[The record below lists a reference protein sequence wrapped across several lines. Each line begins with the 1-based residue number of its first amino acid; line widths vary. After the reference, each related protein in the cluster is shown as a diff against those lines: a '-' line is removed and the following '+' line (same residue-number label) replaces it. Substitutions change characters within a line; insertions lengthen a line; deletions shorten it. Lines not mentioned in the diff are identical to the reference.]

1 MSRVCLCMMICI
13 FSIGQPATAGE
24 VGIVS
29 NVKIVSD
36 KVPDVSSM
44 EAWKKSFITDGMS
57 DEEKAIA
64 VWKTVASFQH
74 QDACV
79 NEYMQNEESVQ
90 DAIKIFNVY
99 GHSYCGMASA
109 HVMSLARYAGLE
121 ARGWTVTH
129 HVVSEIKHDNAW
141 HLYDSS
147 LVCYF
152 PKPDGHAAS
161 VEELVAGTNAWYAQH
176 PGYADTN
183 KDGKLAGIDAK
194 LREFHQAG
202 GWQGWKK
209 GPPIFMNSKQLSDSG
224 WFPASTHGWYS
235 VMECYDGST
244 LSPYEMGF
252 SQGYQ
257 VNVQLRKGERLTRN
271 WSNKG
276 LCMEDKP
283 GCIDGKVG
291 EGSLAYSAKLFG
303 DIAPGRVGN
312 GTLEYNVPLGYGEV
326 ADSAIQAENLAF
338 RGDNKGGV
346 ALHLKNVEQP
356 GVLVIRMPSSYVY
369 LTGQLAVKSVINA
382 GGEIKIE
389 FSENNGLDWKEIA
402 KWTNSGDQTI
412 DLKPFVYRRYD
423 YRVRFT
429 LKGESTGIET
439 LKFTHD
445 IQHSQRALP
454 ALAQGENK
462 IAFSAENEGTI
473 TIEGSVHPSSKGKQL
488 IYTDFHPVAN
498 GIDIT
503 KEPAVKAASGE
514 ITFPVETPGDMT
526 RIRFGLSG
534 RVHDAKDNWDL
545 QVSFDDGKTFKTI
558 DSMKGPARFA
568 SKFTSVAAPAGTR
581 KALVRYAAT
590 QCTVAMIFD
599 LRIDA
604 DYAEPHGGFRP
615 VKVTYT
621 WEEAGQLK
629 QNVHVATKADES
641 YTITCG
647 AKPLMKSLVVELPE

>member
-1 MSRVCLCMMICI
+1 MSRTLCLS
-13 FSIGQPATAGE
+13 FFALVTLHVLAGE

-29 NVKIVSD
+29 NVKVVSD

-44 EAWKKSFITDGMS
+44 EAWKKSYITDGMS
-57 DEEKAIA
+57 DEQKAIA
-64 VWKTVASFQH
+64 VWKTVATYQH

-79 NEYMQNEESVQ
+79 NEYVQNEDSVQ
-90 DAIKIFNVY
+90 DSIKIFNVY
-99 GHSYCGMASA
+99 GHSFCGMASA

-152 PKPDGHAAS
+152 PKADGKAAS
-161 VEELVAGTNAWYAQH
+161 VEELVAGTKEWYGQN
-176 PGYADTN
+176 PGYSQTN
-183 KDGKLAGIDAK
+183 KDGKLEGIDAK
-194 LREFHQAG
+194 LRSFHQAG

-209 GPPIFMNSKQLSDSG
+209 GPPIFMNCKQLSDTG

-244 LSPYEMGF
+244 LFPYEMGF

-276 LCMEDKP
+276 LCMENKP
-283 GCIDGKVG
+283 GCLDGKIG
-291 EGSLAYSAKLFG
+291 ESNLAYCAKLFG

-312 GTLEYNVPLGYGEV
+312 GTLEYDVPLGYGEV
-326 ADSAIQAENLAF
+326 FNGALQAENLAA
-338 RGDNKGGV
+338 RGDNKGGP
-346 ALHLKNVEQP
+346 AIFAKDSAKP
-356 GVLVIRMPSSYVY
+356 GVLILRMPCSYVY
-369 LTGQLAVKSVINA
+369 LTGQLTAKTMANN
-382 GGEIKIE
+382 GGEIKVE

-402 KWTNSGDQTI
+402 TWTNSGDQTL
-412 DLKPFVYRRYD
+412 DLKPLVHRRYD
-423 YRVRFT
+423 YRMRFT
-429 LKGESTGIET
+429 LKGAGTGLDA

-445 IQHSQRALP
+445 IQHSQRPLP
-454 ALAQGENK
+454 ALSEGENK
-462 IAFSAENEGTI
+462 IAFSAGNEGTI

-488 IYTDFHPVAN
+488 IYTDFHPTAN
-498 GIDIT
+498 GIDIS
-503 KEPAVKAASGE
+503 KEPAVKAANGE
-514 ITFPVETPGDMT
+514 ITFPIETPGDMT

-568 SKFTSVAAPAGTR
+568 SKYVNVAAPAGTR

-590 QCTVAMIFD
+590 QRSTAMIFD

-604 DYAEPHGGFRP
+604 DYTEPHGGFKP

-621 WEEAGQLK
+621 WDEAGQPK
-629 QNVHVATKADES
+629 SDVHVAKAAEES
-641 YTITCG
+641 YTIKCG
-647 AKPLMKSLVVELPE
+647 AKPQMKSLVVELAE